1 MIRCSFTFMVAKSG
15 IIFLFCF
22 SLLYCSLLR
31 VILQLISTSIDNS
44 MCPDFSFTLVSKMYM
59 TDTNY
64 GQNKTHNTNDVMN
77 EYYPLSLQLESIT
90 SLQEEMI
97 YAKLAENL
105 LVDSLI

>member
-1 MIRCSFTFMVAKSG
+1 MQSYFNGSKVRNNFS
-15 IIFLFCF
+15 LCF

-31 VILQLISTSIDNS
+31 VILQLISKSIDNS
-44 MCPDFSFTLVSKMYM
+44 MCPDFSFTLVSKMCM

-64 GQNKTHNTNDVMN
+64 GQNNKTHKTNDVMN

-97 YAKLAENL
+97 YAKLAEKL
-105 LVDSLI
+105 LVDNLT